1 LLKNKKQGGKMEE
14 KVEKEKKCFS
24 CGRPATRNLFNPI
37 DGSTVSICD
46 LYPYCNRFPQK
57 KEKTGETNV

>member
-1 LLKNKKQGGKMEE
+1 MEKTE
-14 KVEKEKKCFS
+14 EGKEKCFL
-24 CGRPATRNLFNPI
+24 CGRLATGKLFNPI

-57 KEKTGETNV
+57 KEKTEETNV